1 MTGRGAKSRVRPAFG
16 GTLRLCRVFLRK
28 GLGVGDTDQESSPES
43 IRQGKGRPV
52 DRADLAALETRLRRL
67 KETHREP
74 VREARRAN
82 AIGSAFRLTTELV
95 AGVIVGAAIGW
106 SLDRFIGSQP
116 VFLLV
121 FLFLGIAAGVVNV
134 FRTAQRM
141 NAEAGTGMEED
152 REGPKGP
159 NEE

>member
-1 MTGRGAKSRVRPAFG
+1 M
-16 GTLRLCRVFLRK
+16 
-28 GLGVGDTDQESSPES
+28 GDTEQDSSPES
-43 IRQGKGRPV
+43 IRQEPVRHGKHTN
-52 DRADLAALETRLRRL
+52 LAALETRIRQL
-67 KETHREP
+67 KEAHREP

-106 SLDRFIGSQP
+106 SIDHFIGSPP
-116 VFLLV
+116 VFLLI

-134 FRTAQRM
+134 FRTAHRM
-141 NAEAGTGMEED
+141 NVEASARTEQDHQGVD
-152 REGPKGP
+152 RP